1 MHECLAALKGA
12 MSSLDRF
19 QQGFLKDDEAEDID
33 GGAGSENSFEV
44 SLIPDDGEKQPS
56 RPAVSEDGAHQ
67 VATKLAEACKAEDPS
82 SPVEQTHP
90 QHLLPTSDEQ
100 ARLDLDESIALSL
113 SGSQEGD
120 LEEFDTMDASTL
132 KTRSC
137 CQSLDI
143 SFIGAAP
150 G

>member
-19 QQGFLKDDEAEDID
+19 QQGFPKDDGAEDID
-33 GGAGSENSFEV
+33 GGAGSGNSFEV
-44 SLIPDDGEKQPS
+44 SHIPDDGETQPS

-67 VATKLAEACKAEDPS
+67 VATKMAEAQKYEDPS
-82 SPVEQTHP
+82 SHVEQTHP

-100 ARLDLDESIALSL
+100 ASLDESSALSL

-132 KTRSC
+132 KTRSY